1 MARLRDNRY
10 GMQRSTAIMLLATA
24 VLTATTVGFWRAW
37 VAERARADAL
47 QVRLDTEKPR
57 VATAAADLA
66 DGAVKALDETGTP
79 MDTLPESAAKQPE
92 LFAEMRRHLQSKAYR
107 DARRRVRTLELARG
121 YIDLAQVLGISQ
133 KTADRLLALLVEKE
147 LEYLDRPQFNPGNE
161 KEAAIR
167 QLEGQQLQQARNAEI
182 AALIGADKLSR
193 WEQYEASLPARH
205 EVRQMAA
212 SVFAPVEPLREDQH
226 EALIRVIHS
235 ERQRV
240 RQDLSEFTESL
251 VWSGGM
257 EGQSHIYRGERLGEL
272 TGAANDR
279 ILAAASSFLAPGQL
293 AALDERL
300 RRERELQEAE
310 FQQVRAMM
318 EAEEISDDEA
328 NSAARRSRQP

>member
-1 MARLRDNRY
+1 MH
-10 GMQRSTAIMLLATA
+10 RSTAILLLAKA
-24 VLTATTVGFWRAW
+24 ALTATTVGSWRAF
-37 VAERARADAL
+37 VAERDRADAL
-47 QVRLDTEKPR
+47 RARLDTKEPP

-66 DGAVKALDETGTP
+66 YGAVKPVDEAGAT
-79 MDTLPESAAKQPE
+79 MDTQAESAAKHPE
-92 LFAEMRRHLQSKAYR
+92 IFADTRRHLQSKAYR
-107 DARRRVRTLELARG
+107 DAQRRVRTLELTSG
-121 YIDLAQVLGISQ
+121 FIDLAQVLGISQ
-133 KTADRLLALLVEKE
+133 ETADRLLALLVEKE
-147 LEYLDRPQFNPGNE
+147 LEYLDRPQFNPSNE

-182 AALIGADKLSR
+182 SALIGADKLPS
-193 WEQYEASLPARH
+193 WEQYEASLSVRH

-212 SVFAPVEPLREDQH
+212 SVFARVEPLREDQS
-226 EALIRVIHS
+226 EALIRAIHS

-240 RQDLSEFTESL
+240 RQELSEFTESL

-257 EGQSHIYRGERLGEL
+257 ESQSHIYRGERFGEL

-279 ILAAASSFLAPGQL
+279 IHAAASSFLSPGQL

-300 RRERELQEAE
+300 RHERELQEAE
-310 FQQVRAMM
+310 FQVVRAMM